1 MLASRQISAVE
12 LLQNSIARI
21 EALDPRIN
29 AVVVRDFERAHTAA
43 TAADAAL
50 ARGERRPLLGVP
62 VTVKEAFDVAGLPTT
77 WGIPPFKGWQPSQD
91 AVVVARLKT
100 AGAVVLGKTNV
111 PTALADWQTDNEVY
125 GTTNNP
131 WDLTRTPGGSS
142 GGSAASL
149 AAGYVSLEM
158 GSDLGGSIRIPA
170 HFCGVCG
177 HKPIYGL
184 VPLRGH
190 QLPQS
195 EPPFFFDLA
204 VRGPMARSAGDL
216 ALALDVIAG
225 PDEPDA

>member
-1 MLASRQISAVE
+1 MENQYGRRTFLTASGTATVLRALAPSRASATAETPGSSTSAVRSNPLDNRGTQELVAMLASRQISAVE

-100 AGAVVLGKTNV
+100 AGAVVLGRRTFRPPSPIGK
-111 PTALADWQTDNEVY
+111 L
-125 GTTNNP
+125 TT
-131 WDLTRTPGGSS
+131 RS
-142 GGSAASL
+142 
-149 AAGYVSLEM
+149 
-158 GSDLGGSIRIPA
+158 
-170 HFCGVCG
+170 
-177 HKPIYGL
+177 
-184 VPLRGH
+184 
-190 QLPQS
+190 
-195 EPPFFFDLA
+195 
-204 VRGPMARSAGDL
+204 MARPTTLGT
-216 ALALDVIAG
+216 
-225 PDEPDA
+225 